1 MVTSSPWSNPAKAAS
16 TMSSARITMPA
27 GRCSR
32 GTPAVSQNSVAVAP
46 GATAWMR
53 MFLSANSCLSDW
65 LNASTNA
72 LLPPYTPLSTSGLI
86 ATMDAMLMTAPPPR
100 ATMLGTAAYV
110 SRVNAVT
117 FRWIM
122 SVILPTSAVNSGALA
137 PSPALFT
144 SRVMLAS
151 VRSTSSTRARSAQSL
166 RSAAMTSMLRPV
178 SSARRLAN
186 ASRRCRLRATR
197 IRL

>member
-1 MVTSSPWSNPAKAAS
+1 M
-16 TMSSARITMPA
+16 
-27 GRCSR
+27 

-65 LNASTNA
+65 LKASTNA
-72 LLPPYTPLSTSGLI
+72 LLPPYTPFSTSGLT

-100 ATMLGTAAYV
+100 ATMPGTAAYV
-110 SRVNAVT
+110 SCVSAVT
-117 FRWIM
+117 FRLIM
-122 SVILPTSAVNSGALA
+122 SVILSTSAVNSGALA

-144 SRVMLAS
+144 SSVMLAS
-151 VRSTSSTRARSAQSL
+151 VRSTCSIRARSALSF
-166 RSAAMTSMLRPV
+166 RSAATTSTVRPV
-178 SSARRLAN
+178 SSARRRAS